1 MIEKGDLR
9 EWLFRGL
16 MFEADA
22 EKFRKAGLRV
32 GADLSATEKVLF
44 EEELRPFGVDL
55 RNDALQMARLYSLIF
70 CFENSVRTL
79 ITDRLYEKYQEKWY
93 EEKVPKKIQEFIAKR
108 QEEDVKNSWL
118 EGQRTDPLSF
128 AQFGHL
134 TDIVINNWDD
144 FSDLI
149 PTQHWLKQRFDE
161 LEKSR
166 NYIAH
171 NRLLLPSEF
180 HRIEMYISDW
190 NNIVGL

>member
-1 MIEKGDLR
+1 MIEKSDLR
-9 EWLFRGL
+9 QWLFRGL

-32 GADLSATEKVLF
+32 GADLSETERMLF
-44 EEELRPFGVDL
+44 EEELKPFGVDL

-70 CFENSVRTL
+70 CFENSVRSV
-79 ITDRLYEKYQEKWY
+79 ITDRLFEKYKENWY
-93 EEKVPKKIQEFIAKR
+93 EDKVPNKVKSFISKMQED
-108 QEEDVKNSWL
+108 DVKNSWL
-118 EGQRTDPLSF
+118 EGQRNDPLSF

-134 TDIVINNWDD
+134 SDIILNNWDD

-166 NYIAH
+166 NFIAH

-180 HRIEMYISDW
+180 QRIEMYVNDW
-190 NNIVGL
+190 NNVVGL